1 MNHLQALR
9 ECVRAAQGTL
19 ILSTG
24 GGFDAFFGWLARR
37 IAVQAG
43 LEPYGLLPGFDLAP
57 ALPADV
63 LRRLESP
70 ALLPC
75 WESEETLGWAY
86 QLWNAPRKQIAYA
99 RLYGQREKIH
109 AEDLPAATQLFTPG
123 WIAAFLVENTLG
135 RLWLEM
141 HPDSWLGAE
150 MQYLLPFSAGKALPP
165 RPLAQIRL
173 LDPACGTMH
182 FGLAALP
189 LLVSMY
195 REEASRAGQPGWLEH
210 PTLLPGEHPAAA
222 ALRNNLFGIEIDP
235 QALRLARAALAIRAG
250 RCGAAWN
257 RLPAANLRLLP
268 APLGSLLP
276 EAAEQTFD
284 CVLANPPYMVAR
296 NLPTDLAAFIR
307 QNYPAGRRD
316 LYAAFIL
323 RALRQTTPGGRAGLL
338 TQQSFLH
345 LRGFAELRAC
355 LSAESVLE
363 TLVQIGPGAFPGAV
377 GEKANPA
384 AFILRRADGASIAP
398 ASERVVCIRL
408 ERMKSSNARH
418 AALQRAVGHLRAG
431 NTASALVSVA
441 ALPTKSSP
449 NGQPWAFWAPPGI
462 LRALRELPTL
472 AGMPGTDGN
481 KTGANARF
489 IRRLCDLP
497 PGALESGGWRVLARP
512 ARQIPYCGQF
522 EQAVDWS
529 PEARAFYHDNPASNP
544 VAAALIDRPGI
555 CWSRIATRRF
565 NARRFPAGVIPD
577 VSTPAIYPSE
587 EDSAYL
593 LALLNSR
600 PARCL
605 LRVLNPTINYAL
617 GDVRRLPLPAA
628 DPAQKAALSGL
639 ALQAEAA
646 ACQGDSPA
654 LAAIQAEI
662 DRRVVALYGFS
673 EEEII
678 FIESEVPA

>member
-1 MNHLQALR
+1 MKHLRALR

-37 IAVQAG
+37 IAAQADVELRG
-43 LEPYGLLPGFDLAP
+43 PVPGFDPAP
-57 ALPADV
+57 ALSAEV

-70 ALLPC
+70 ALDPC
-75 WESEETLGWAY
+75 WETEETLGWAY
-86 QLWNAPRKQIAYA
+86 QLWNAPRRQAAFA
-99 RLYGQREKIH
+99 RLYGQREKIG
-109 AEDLPAATQLFTPG
+109 AADLPAATQLFTPG

-141 HPDSWLGAE
+141 HPDSRLGEE
-150 MQYLLPFSAGKALPP
+150 MQYLLPFSGGQALPP

-195 REEASRAGQPGWLEH
+195 LEEAGRAGQPGWPVH
-210 PTLLPGEHPAAA
+210 PGLLPGEHPAAA

-235 QALRLARAALAIRAG
+235 QALRLAQAALAIRAA

-268 APLGSLLP
+268 APFGSLLP

-296 NLPTDLAAFIR
+296 NLPPDLAAFIR

-323 RALRQTTPGGRAGLL
+323 RVLQQTATGGRAGLL

-355 LSAESVLE
+355 LSAESMLE

-384 AFILRRADGASIAP
+384 AFILRRADSSPPAPGGA
-398 ASERVVCIRL
+398 RVVCIRL
-408 ERMKSSNARH
+408 ERIKGSAARH
-418 AALQRAVGHLRAG
+418 AALQRALGHLRSGAG
-431 NTASALVSVA
+431 SNAQVTLA
-441 ALPTKSSP
+441 AQPADAGA
-449 NGQPWAFWAPPGI
+449 NGQPWVFWAPPGI
-462 LRALRELPTL
+462 LRVLRELPSL
-472 AGMPGTDGN
+472 AGVPGTDGN

-489 IRRLCDLP
+489 IRRLSDLP
-497 PGALESGGWRVLARP
+497 PGALESGRWRLLARP
-512 ARQIPYCGQF
+512 ARQMPYCREF

-529 PEARAFYHDNPASNP
+529 AEAREFYRDNPASNP
-544 VAAALIDRPGI
+544 LAAALIDRPGI

-577 VSTPAIYPSE
+577 VSTPAIYPPE
-587 EDSAYL
+587 EDSAFL

-628 DPAQKAALSGL
+628 DPAQKAALGGL
-639 ALQAEAA
+639 ALQAETA

-654 LAAIQAEI
+654 LAAIQVEI